1 MTDAVEKVG
10 SSGVVLPVWNCAG
23 SIICCG
29 DPLPI
34 ICPLEPATGAQKS
47 LTLIERYLAPS
58 PAINSEVLMEVL
70 IGLLVVLVI
79 LVGGTVY
86 MAFESPQR
94 KRDVLL
100 LLREVR
106 KLPGKMLGLLK
117 AFTWKSLEKAA
128 VVLVGTIVGT
138 IYLIGMVFI
147 YLIEMV
153 FVLVRSAF
161 TWAKKALWRAR
172 WRH

>member
-1 MTDAVEKVG
+1 
-10 SSGVVLPVWNCAG
+10 
-23 SIICCG
+23 
-29 DPLPI
+29 
-34 ICPLEPATGAQKS
+34 
-47 LTLIERYLAPS
+47 
-58 PAINSEVLMEVL
+58 MEVL

>member
-1 MTDAVEKVG
+1 
-10 SSGVVLPVWNCAG
+10 
-23 SIICCG
+23 
-29 DPLPI
+29 
-34 ICPLEPATGAQKS
+34 LEPATGAQKS
-47 LTLIERYLAPS
+47 LTLIKRYLAPS

-106 KLPGKMLGLLK
+106 KLPGKIPGLLK
-117 AFTWKSLEKAA
+117 RAFTWKSLEKAA

-161 TWAKKALWRAR
+161 TWVKKALWRVNPYLG
-172 WRH
+172 RH